1 MMEIKS
7 INNKMKFSKISNIHS
22 RRMDKKGESYLETNL
37 IYIIL
42 FIIFMITGMAFL
54 YKYQNN
60 VYFWEQ
66 YYSYTIAKSVNNAQV
81 GDRVELIFNKAVELA
96 RKEGIAD
103 YKNIV
108 SVDNVKKEIGVSL
121 QKGKKTVY
129 PFLRNYNIDNVI
141 VEEEIKG
148 YVLKFSVISGGVK

>member
-1 MMEIKS
+1 MEINKIKG
-7 INNKMKFSKISNIHS
+7 INNK
-22 RRMDKKGESYLETNL
+22 GEGYLEENV

-42 FIIFMITGMAFL
+42 FILFLMSGMAFL

-81 GDRVELIFNKAVELA
+81 GDRVELNMDRAVELS

-103 YKNIV
+103 YKQIV
-108 SVDNVKKEIGVSL
+108 SFDNVKKEVSVSL
-121 QKGKKTVY
+121 QKGKKTSY
-129 PFLRNYNIDNVI
+129 SFLRNYDINDVLI
-141 VEEEIKG
+141 EEDING
-148 YVLKFSVISGGVK
+148 YFLKFSVGAGGIK